1 MSARTVC
8 LFILLFGIVSCVQNK
23 PKSREEAIAKME
35 AGIRHGILTKDDEAL
50 TLSNIAYSDLP
61 TLSDKPINLKAIDD
75 KAASDASKMSGVAEL
90 NQMYNRG
97 AITRSKLN
105 AMVAHQ
111 LQVHALEENNQR
123 IKRAQVAMAIAGGL
137 NAAAAGFNAQQPTTY
152 PTYHPAPISSS
163 NTNRFDPNSLSNPYG
178 AGSPYKQDGLMNPYS
193 QYGSQYSNTSW
204 RNPYATNA
212 PKIVSDKGK
221 YHGRLSTNKYDP
233 DSTSNPY
240 GRYGSKYS
248 SDSINNPYG
257 AGSPYSGTKYY
268 VVPQQ

>member
-1 MSARTVC
+1 MSVRAIC
-8 LFILLFGIVSCVQNK
+8 FFILLGGIVSCALKK

-61 TLSDKPINLKAIDD
+61 TISRKPINLNAIDD
-75 KAASDASKMSGVAEL
+75 KAASYASRMGGVAEL
-90 NQMYNRG
+90 NLMYNRG
-97 AITRSKLN
+97 AITRSKLD
-105 AMVAHQ
+105 AMVTHQ
-111 LQVHALEENNQR
+111 LQVCAVEENNKR

-137 NAAAAGFNAQQPTTY
+137 SAAAAGLNAQQPTAY
-152 PTYHPAPISSS
+152 PTYQPTPTLYS
-163 NTNRFDPNSLSNPYG
+163 NTNQFNSSSLSNPYG
-178 AGSPYKQDGLMNPYS
+178 AGSPYKPDGLMNPYS
-193 QYGSQYSNTSW
+193 QYGSPYSNTSW

-221 YHGRLSTNKYDP
+221 YHGRLSTNKYDS

-248 SDSINNPYG
+248 PDSINNPYG

-268 VVPQQ
+268 VVPQR